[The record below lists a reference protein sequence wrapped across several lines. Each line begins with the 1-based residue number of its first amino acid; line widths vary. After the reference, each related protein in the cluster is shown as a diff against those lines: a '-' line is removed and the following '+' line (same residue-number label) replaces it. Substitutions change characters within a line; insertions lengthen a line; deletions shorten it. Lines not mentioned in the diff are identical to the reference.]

1 MARVTKKIDG
11 QAFCGTIVDV
21 GVGIKTS
28 ERLYL
33 IKYLD
38 GDCEHVTESEAR
50 TAIAAWVLPDEDMQV
65 GESGESVVD
74 NATGT
79 SDSHSESISMR

>member
-38 GDCEHVTESEAR
+38 GDCEHVTENEAR

-65 GESGESVVD
+65 GEGVVD
-74 NATGT
+74 NAGT
-79 SDSHSESISMR
+79 SDSHSESMR

>member
-1 MARVTKKIDG
+1 MARVTKKSDG

-50 TAIAAWVLPDEDMQV
+50 TAIAAWATDDMQV
-65 GESGESVVD
+65 GESAD
-74 NATGT
+74 NAGGT
-79 SDSHSESISMR
+79 SDSELMR